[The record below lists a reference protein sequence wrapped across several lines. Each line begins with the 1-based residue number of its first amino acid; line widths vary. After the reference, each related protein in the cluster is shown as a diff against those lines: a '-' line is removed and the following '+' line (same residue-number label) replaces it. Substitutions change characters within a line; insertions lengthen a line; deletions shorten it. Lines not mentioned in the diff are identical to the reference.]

1 MEDTNKIAEQ
11 LLEEQ
16 KQEIVIRQQQR
27 KDKFIDD
34 TIALNQ
40 LYQKHINDFVNEW
53 NQMAQ
58 KRAQLDQKT
67 ITENKVI
74 DGDKLN
80 KA

>member
-58 KRAQLDQKT
+58 KRTQLDQKT